1 MNWFYDS
8 TLYKVQKTKIKNEI
22 GQQIENYVKTLSFKA
37 DVQPVEAA
45 VVKKTFGEDIECD
58 YIVYCD
64 EKLQVNDIVI
74 YGNKPYEVKQIKP
87 WDYTIAAVHGVDL
100 NVN

>member
-1 MNWFYDS
+1 MNWFCNS
-8 TLYKVQKTKIKNEI
+8 TLYRVQKTKVKNEI
-22 GQQIENYVKTLSFKA
+22 GQQIETYVKTSSFAA

-64 EKLQVNDIVI
+64 EKLQANDIAV
-74 YGNKPYEVKQIKP
+74 YNDKPYEVKKIKP
-87 WDYTIAAVHGVDL
+87 WDYTIAAIHGVDI